1 MPTYSYTALKNNK
14 DIVKGKIDALDARSA
29 RDAIK
34 KMGLLPTKITD
45 DSARASNDKTSEKK
59 NIPVKSIKTFS
70 LKEE

>member
-34 KMGLLPTKITD
+34 KMGLLPTNIT
-45 DSARASNDKTSEKK
+45 
-59 NIPVKSIKTFS
+59 KS
-70 LKEE
+70 